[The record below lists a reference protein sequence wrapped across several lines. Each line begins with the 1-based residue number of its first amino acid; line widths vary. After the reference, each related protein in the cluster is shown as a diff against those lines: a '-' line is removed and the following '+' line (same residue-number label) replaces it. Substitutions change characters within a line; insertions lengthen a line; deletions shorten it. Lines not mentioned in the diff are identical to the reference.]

1 MKILFSLLSVLLA
14 TPIRYHLSRGGDVSL
29 AVYDAHG
36 ILVREVLR
44 AVPQKAGDHVVLWD
58 GRGRDHALLPAGDY
72 QWKLLETSGLHAE
85 YLLSVGSNYPLGTN
99 LSSSGGPGTHL
110 APFAVAA
117 DATGVYVGAF
127 QTENIESALV
137 KVSPD
142 GKTRLWS
149 QQLPADERG
158 QNIAWEGARSLASDG
173 GEVYLLGHHF
183 PQRVHVTDAKTGK
196 PLRALAVDWEP
207 LLPYLYGGDVRDGA
221 TAIAVAHGVIVVA
234 YQTRDAVCW
243 FDARTG
249 AHLATARVRSPSG
262 VAIDSR
268 GTVFIATG
276 DSVVRLTRSRPRPI
290 ALRAGLTK
298 TGALAVDPT
307 TGDLLVF
314 EGGDRQQ
321 ITRISPRGELRQ
333 RYGTPGG
340 RREGLY
346 VPGDFRD
353 VTALASDGAGGF
365 LVAEPYAAPRR
376 VAHFDRDARVVREW
390 YGGQPWDTGAA
401 FEPERPEALWIASA
415 YGIDG
420 SHWIMRV
427 LVDYA
432 SHSWRVHSCYRYLSP
447 ESAQMRGSANEG
459 NLFHLYRHGETN
471 YLAVEG
477 IPSIWKIDEEHWR
490 LLPTTTLDG
499 ATQWNDVNGDGR
511 VQESE
516 KTPAPFHVH
525 PEFQISHLAENF
537 DFFFIRRGPE
547 PCRIR
552 RIPVTRW
559 TASGAPVYGGDP
571 DGEIYADCPARFTS
585 NGYNDPRWSVF
596 MHFEADKGRLFAAL
610 NPGTT
615 DWCTSRDSFVEAW
628 DGARRPSWQ
637 VGEQGPAPTTVHAG
651 QRYTPTAAGLIYWN
665 LRGIAGVTH
674 DSLVAFDVDGGWNA
688 ERAQSYVWDR
698 DGLFVGGL
706 FDHPKLD
713 GTPEFMYHLGGELAH
728 GTLYTEPNGDVI
740 FAGNWESEAR
750 LYRITGWE
758 TPAEPWLRMSGR
770 LGLARV
776 TTQPR

>member
-1 MKILFSLLSVLLA
+1 MKILFSLLSVLLS

-29 AVYDAHG
+29 AVYDG
-36 ILVREVLR
+36 DGVLVREVLR
-44 AVPQKAGDHVVLWD
+44 AVPQEAGDHVVLWD
-58 GRGRDHALLPAGDY
+58 GRGRDHAFLPTGDY
-72 QWKLLETSGLHAE
+72 HWKLLETSGLHAE

-110 APFAVAA
+110 APFTVAA
-117 DATGVYVGAF
+117 DATGVYIGAF

-142 GKTRLWS
+142 GQRRLWS
-149 QQLPADERG
+149 QQLPTDERG
-158 QNIAWEGARSLASDG
+158 QMIAWEGGRSLASDG

-183 PQRVHVTDAKTGK
+183 PQRVHVSDAKTGN
-196 PLRALAVDWEP
+196 PLRVLAVDWEP
-207 LLPYLYGGDVRDGA
+207 PFPYLYGSDARGGA
-221 TAIAVAHGVIVVA
+221 TDIAVAHGVIVVA
-234 YQTRDAVCW
+234 YQARDAVCW

-262 VAIDSR
+262 VAVDGR
-268 GTVFIATG
+268 GTVFVATG
-276 DSVVRLTRSRPRPI
+276 DRVVRLTRARPGPI
-290 ALRAGLTK
+290 ELPARLTK
-298 TGALAVDPT
+298 PGAVAVDAT

-321 ITRISPRGELRQ
+321 IARISPRGEILQ

-376 VAHFDRDARVVREW
+376 VAHFDRESRVVREW

-401 FEPERPEALWIASA
+401 FEPGRPEALWIASA
-415 YGIDG
+415 YGLDG

-432 SHSWRVHSCYRYLSP
+432 NRSWRVHSCYRYLSP
-447 ESAQMRGSANEG
+447 ESPQMRGSGNEG
-459 NLFHLYRHGETN
+459 NLFHVYRHAETN

-477 IPSIWKIDEEHWR
+477 LPSIWKIDEAHWR
-490 LLPTTTLDG
+490 LLPATTLDG
-499 ATQWNDVNGDGR
+499 ATQWSDLNGDGR

-516 KTPAPFHVH
+516 KTPFLFHVRH
-525 PEFQISHLAENF
+525 RFQIPHLAENF
-537 DFFFIRRGPE
+537 DFFFVSEASE

-552 RIPVTRW
+552 RIRATGW
-559 TASGAPVYGGDP
+559 TPSGSPVYGGDP
-571 DGEIYADCPARFTS
+571 DGEIYADCPTRFTS
-585 NGYNDPRWSVF
+585 NGYDDQRWSVF
-596 MHFEADKGRLFAAL
+596 MHFEADQGKLFAAF

-628 DGARRPSWQ
+628 DGARRTRWQ
-637 VGEQGPAPTTVHAG
+637 VAEQGPAPTTMHAG
-651 QRYTPTAAGLIYWN
+651 QRYAPTAPGLIYWN

-674 DSLVAFDVDGGWNA
+674 DSLVAFDVDGGWNT

-728 GTLYTEPNGDVI
+728 GTLYTGPDGDVI
-740 FAGNWESEAR
+740 FAGNWESEVR
-750 LYRITGWE
+750 LYRITGWQ
-758 TPAEPWLRMSGR
+758 TPAAPWLRMSGPLTR
-770 LGLARV
+770 AN
-776 TTQPR
+776 TTTPSL